1 MAEEAKKIQKI
12 NINKW
17 IVSGIFAIF
26 IGLIGLGVYASTASS
41 TAKPANIT
49 IEEIRDIGQP
59 AAHNAYR
66 ITDNDCQISFTVL
79 DSVNGSN
86 MPPIISGTWLN
97 DADKRTQSCKER
109 LFGDEVEGSG
119 ISVYRKIDDHSR
131 SITFWVFTI
140 NSTIP
145 VSQTFLYS

>member
-1 MAEEAKKIQKI
+1 M
-12 NINKW
+12 
-17 IVSGIFAIF
+17 GIFTIF

-41 TAKPANIT
+41 TAMQANTT

-59 AAHNAYR
+59 ASHNAYR
-66 ITDNDCQISFTVL
+66 ITDNDCQISFTVS
-79 DSVNGSN
+79 DAAKGSN
-86 MPPIISGTWLN
+86 MPPMISGTWLN

-109 LFGDEVEGSG
+109 LFGDEVEGSS
-119 ISVYRKIDDHSR
+119 IAVYRKIDDHSR

-145 VSQTFLYS
+145 VSQTFLYR